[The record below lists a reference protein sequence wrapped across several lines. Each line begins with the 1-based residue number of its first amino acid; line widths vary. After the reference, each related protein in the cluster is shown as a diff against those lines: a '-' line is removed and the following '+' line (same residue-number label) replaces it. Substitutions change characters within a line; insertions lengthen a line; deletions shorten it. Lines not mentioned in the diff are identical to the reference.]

1 MTETADTPP
10 TDSTTTAPPSTS
22 FVRPREGRIVAGVC
36 AGIAQ
41 KWNLDLTLVR
51 VVAVVTA
58 LFSGVGLAV
67 YAAMWL
73 LTPSVD
79 GPAPLASDSPTAQR
93 VQRTGDR
100 LARRLPAIIL
110 IVLGV
115 VVIGHL
121 ANAMWWGWGPPVGLI
136 LVALLV
142 AVFVGTRRGRWAL
155 VAFAAVVALAIGSV
169 AAFGTHF
176 GTRTYHVSS
185 VDELRSHY
193 EYGAGKV
200 NLDLSQIEAFQGG
213 HRTEIRLGRGNVVV
227 TVPDDLPVFVHA
239 RAGVGSVTVDGHEVS
254 GFDAEQSQA
263 LGGTTDSSS
272 DRLYVDV
279 AVGAGAV
286 DIRSE

>member
-10 TDSTTTAPPSTS
+10 TDSTSTEAPSNT

-51 VVAVVTA
+51 VVAVVSA

-79 GPAPLASDSPTAQR
+79 GPAPLGAESPTAQR

-100 LARRLPAIIL
+100 LARRLPLILL
-110 IVLGV
+110 IVLGIV
-115 VVIGHL
+115 VLGHL
-121 ANAMWWGWGPPVGLI
+121 ADAMWWGWGPPFGLI
-136 LVALLV
+136 IAALVIALI
-142 AVFVGTRRGRWAL
+142 VGTRRGRWTL
-155 VAFAAVVALAIGSV
+155 VAFVGVLALAIGTV

-200 NLDLSQIEAFQGG
+200 NLDLSQLEAFEGG

-239 RAGVGSVTVDGHEVS
+239 RAGVGSVTVDGHEVR
-254 GFDAEQSQA
+254 GFDAEQAQA
-263 LGGTTDSSS
+263 LGGATGPFS
-272 DRLYVDV
+272 DNLYVDV

-286 DIRSE
+286 DIRTE